1 MNGGQIHP
9 TSLTKAIVVH
19 NSLYISDISGIPQL
33 LCPFTDLY
41 LSTLLLLNFY
51 ISTSQ
56 IKHSHYILGIIISI
70 SHFFFHCVTTRT
82 TSSSSPKI
90 FVRSTTNFGSLA
102 FEIAT
107 EGLFYSI
114 FLFLMLNCVFCCPF
128 DQEFI
133 SVNMNLRLKK
143 LTDLVSSLNC
153 YIFQSN
159 DTTFYSHGRLQ
170 LIILLSF
177 ASQLQHLLVTPTI

>member
-1 MNGGQIHP
+1 MP
-9 TSLTKAIVVH
+9 L
-19 NSLYISDISGIPQL
+19 
-33 LCPFTDLY
+33 TDLY

-82 TSSSSPKI
+82 TS
-90 FVRSTTNFGSLA
+90 
-102 FEIAT
+102 
-107 EGLFYSI
+107 LFHI
-114 FLFLMLNCVFCCPF
+114 LFLILNCVFCCPF

>member
-1 MNGGQIHP
+1 MP
-9 TSLTKAIVVH
+9 L
-19 NSLYISDISGIPQL
+19 
-33 LCPFTDLY
+33 TDLY

-70 SHFFFHCVTTRT
+70 SYFFPLCYDKDHLLIFTSNLCTKHNKLRQPCFWNSYRGVILFH
-82 TSSSSPKI
+82 I
-90 FVRSTTNFGSLA
+90 
-102 FEIAT
+102 
-107 EGLFYSI
+107 
-114 FLFLMLNCVFCCPF
+114 LFLILNCVFCCPF